1 MNWYLKVWKNY
12 VNFSGRAR
20 RKEFWMFTLFNYL
33 VTIALASIMGSAVS
47 DALISGNMESLSATG
62 LIGYYLYLIY
72 SLAVF
77 LPSLAVA
84 VRRLHDVNK
93 SGWFILINLLPVI
106 GFFWYLIVMC
116 KAGDEGSNQYGTDP
130 KNEDNLIE
138 DFGTEAQAQA

>member
-116 KAGDEGSNQYGTDP
+116 KAGDEGSNQYGNDP

>member
-1 MNWYLKVWKNY
+1 M
-12 VNFSGRAR
+12 NFSGRAR

-116 KAGDEGSNQYGTDP
+116 KAGDEGSNQYGNDP